1 MIKLLATLTDPAG
14 RVTLPGFYDDV
25 RPVSLEERVYYESIV
40 HEAHGASSTAESLV
54 ALWRMPSFT
63 VHRVSTSGPGHAT
76 VIPNSVEASLSIRI
90 EMHVVHRADWWQ
102 RSVGLPY
109 WDALADAVEAEWG
122 EKPIDIREGGSIPG
136 IAILEKELGAQA
148 VHLPMGQASDHAHLP
163 NERIRLVNLSR
174 GQSVVRRFFQALGN
188 MP

>member
-1 MIKLLATLTDPAG
+1 M
-14 RVTLPGFYDDV
+14 
-25 RPVSLEERVYYESIV
+25 YYESIV

-76 VIPNSVEASLSIRI
+76 VFPNSVEASLSMRIVPDQDLAGIEALLRAEIERNFAALQSTNRI

-109 WDALADAVEAEWG
+109 WGALADAVEAEWG

-174 GQSVVRRFFQALGN
+174 GQSVVRRFFQALGD